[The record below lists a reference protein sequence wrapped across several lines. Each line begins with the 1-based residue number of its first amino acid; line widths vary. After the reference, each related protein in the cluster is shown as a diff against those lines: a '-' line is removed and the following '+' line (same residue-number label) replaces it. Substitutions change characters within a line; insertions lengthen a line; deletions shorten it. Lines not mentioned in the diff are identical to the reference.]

1 MQFNEMTIHELR
13 RLLRAGEVSSQ
24 EVLEA
29 VLARID
35 EVEGEIGAYLALCR
49 EEAFAQAQRADEML
63 SKGDASP
70 LCGIPISLKD
80 NFTTAGVRTTCASRL
95 LENYIPPFDA
105 AAAAR
110 LKEAG
115 AVLVGK
121 TNLDEFGLGSSTE
134 NSQFHCTRNPWD
146 LSRVPGGSSGG
157 SAAAVAAGEAVA
169 ALGTDTGGSIRQPAA
184 FCGIVGLKPTYG
196 LVSRYGVVAAA
207 DSLDHVGPMT
217 RDVRDAALMLQA
229 IAGWDPKDPTS
240 ARQDVPHYEAALTG
254 NVKGLVVGLP
264 RELMGDALDAEV
276 KEAVFGAAN
285 LLESLGARVEEVSL
299 PNVEYAMSAFYIII
313 SAEVSSNLARFDG
326 VRYGYRAA
334 EAEDTVSMF
343 IKTREALGQEAKRR
357 ILMGTYFLQA
367 GNYDAYYLKALKV
380 RTLIKEDFEKAFQ
393 RCHVMISPT
402 TPTAAFSFGHKTAT
416 PISMYKS
423 DIYTCTAN
431 LAGIPALTVP
441 CGYTQGGLPIGLQFM
456 GKPFEESTI
465 LRIGHAYEQHA
476 GLPVRRP
483 EMEVKANG

>member
-134 NSQFHCTRNPWD
+134 NSPFHCTRNPWD
-146 LSRVPGGSSGG
+146 RPHDPGRPGCGSDASGNRRLG
-157 SAAAVAAGEAVA
+157 SQ
-169 ALGTDTGGSIRQPAA
+169 R
-184 FCGIVGLKPTYG
+184 
-196 LVSRYGVVAAA
+196 
-207 DSLDHVGPMT
+207 
-217 RDVRDAALMLQA
+217 
-229 IAGWDPKDPTS
+229 
-240 ARQDVPHYEAALTG
+240 PH
-254 NVKGLVVGLP
+254 
-264 RELMGDALDAEV
+264 
-276 KEAVFGAAN
+276 
-285 LLESLGARVEEVSL
+285 
-299 PNVEYAMSAFYIII
+299 
-313 SAEVSSNLARFDG
+313 
-326 VRYGYRAA
+326 
-334 EAEDTVSMF
+334 
-343 IKTREALGQEAKRR
+343 
-357 ILMGTYFLQA
+357 
-367 GNYDAYYLKALKV
+367 
-380 RTLIKEDFEKAFQ
+380 
-393 RCHVMISPT
+393 
-402 TPTAAFSFGHKTAT
+402 
-416 PISMYKS
+416 
-423 DIYTCTAN
+423 
-431 LAGIPALTVP
+431 
-441 CGYTQGGLPIGLQFM
+441 IG
-456 GKPFEESTI
+456 
-465 LRIGHAYEQHA
+465 
-476 GLPVRRP
+476 
-483 EMEVKANG
+483 